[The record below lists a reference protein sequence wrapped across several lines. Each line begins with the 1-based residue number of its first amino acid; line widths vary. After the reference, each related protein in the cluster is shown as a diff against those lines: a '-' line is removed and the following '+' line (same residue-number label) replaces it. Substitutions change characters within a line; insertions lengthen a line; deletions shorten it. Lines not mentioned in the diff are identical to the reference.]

1 MKHLRDRY
9 NIHHSAIRLLKRC
22 QKCILPETFPFISFD
37 EGGICNYCRDYK
49 ETKLNSVENLRQIV
63 DAYRRKNGQPDCVVG
78 ISGGRDSSFGLHYI
92 KKVLNMNPVAFTYD
106 WGMSTDLAVRNMS
119 RLCEKLDVRLV
130 RVEADINKKR
140 KHIQKNIIS
149 WLNRPELGLVPLFM
163 AGDKAYFYHAKRLR
177 NEVGA
182 GVNFF
187 CENMLERTDFKS
199 GFAGVP
205 PYYDENHVYTQS
217 LTNKLKITLYYLSQ
231 YFLNPAY
238 INSSIP
244 DTLFAYASYYFIS
257 RDYYNLFKYIPWNEE
272 EIITTLRND
281 YDWEVAEDT
290 PSTWR
295 IGDGTASFY
304 NYIYY
309 TLAGFTENDTFRSN
323 QIREGMISRD
333 KALELVDR
341 ENEPRWE
348 SMKWY
353 CNTIGIDFDRTIHTI
368 NEARR
373 LYPLDKL

>member
-1 MKHLRDRY
+1 MKYLRDRY
-9 NIHHSAIRLLKRC
+9 NVHHSAISLLKRC

-37 EGGICNYCRDYK
+37 EEGICNYCRNYNK
-49 ETKLNSVENLRQIV
+49 IKLNSVENLRQLV
-63 DAYRRKNGQPDCVVG
+63 DIYRRNDGQPDCVVG

-106 WGMSTDLAVRNMS
+106 WGMSTDLAIRNMF

-130 RVEADINKKR
+130 RVEADIKKKR
-140 KHIQKNIIS
+140 KFIRKNVIA
-149 WLNRPELGLVPLFM
+149 WLNKPELGLVPLFT

-177 NEVGA
+177 NEVGP
-182 GVNFF
+182 GIYFF

-231 YFLNPAY
+231 YLLNPAY

-272 EIITTLRND
+272 EIISTLRND

-290 PSTWR
+290 TSTWR

-323 QIREGMISRD
+323 QIREGMISRE
-333 KALELVDR
+333 KALELVER

-348 SMKWY
+348 SIKWY
-353 CNTIGIDFDRTIHTI
+353 CNTIGIDFDCTIHTI

-373 LYPLDKL
+373 LYPLNKL